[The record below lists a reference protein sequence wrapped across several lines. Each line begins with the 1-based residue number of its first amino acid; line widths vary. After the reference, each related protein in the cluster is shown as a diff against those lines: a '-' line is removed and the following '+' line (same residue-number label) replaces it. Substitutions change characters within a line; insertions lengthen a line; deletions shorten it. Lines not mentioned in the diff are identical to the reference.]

1 MIVSNS
7 HQVVQKKDL
16 PICLAPSIKRIL
28 SSSDLKCRS
37 IYVLIFL
44 YNIVFTLFYQISPCK
59 YTLFRQNRPQIT
71 TLFHQIQPCKYTLFR
86 QTSLSAHKRQ
96 SAMPTKQADNKKQH
110 LLLQPASWKSK
121 FSEYIPCYQHYSK
134 A

>member
-1 MIVSNS
+1 MIVRNS

-16 PICLAPSIKRIL
+16 PICLAPATRRIL

-71 TLFHQIQPCKYTLFR
+71 TLFHQIQPYKYTLFR
-86 QTSLSAHKRQ
+86 QTSLFARKRQ
-96 SAMPTKQADNKKQH
+96 AAMPIKQADNKKQH
-110 LLLQPASWKSK
+110 LMLQPASWKSK
-121 FSEYIPCYQHYSK
+121 FSEHIPCYQHYSK